1 MEALKAYISRMDLQR
16 LGQEL
21 LQRRKRFDIPQTAI
35 ARKAK
40 VNRGTIAVLERS
52 QHPKT
57 GKPVRPSA
65 DILERLAVALSVNPL
80 DQRQFF
86 TRLLSLA
93 GYEERL
99 FGAKLAEYRE
109 RSRMSQQALARL
121 VDISP
126 ELWDRL
132 EEGLTSPSEVSVGT
146 ILAIVETLRLKPQE
160 AEELI
165 QLAGHSP
172 EVLQVGGTLTY
183 SAPSLTSTPNAAVPF
198 DQLLLALAKLA
209 TLEPEIQQRCIEAII
224 SLIQAEEER
233 PNDSE

>member
-1 MEALKAYISRMDLQR
+1 MDLQR

-21 LQRRKRFDIPQTAI
+21 LQRRKRFDIPQTAV

-52 QHPKT
+52 EHPKT

-65 DILERLAVALSVNPL
+65 DILERLAAALSVDPL
-80 DQRQFF
+80 DQRRFF
-86 TRLLSLA
+86 IRLLRLA

-109 RSRMSQQALARL
+109 RSRMSQQTLARL

-132 EEGLTSPSEVSVGT
+132 EQGITSPSEISVGT
-146 ILAIVETLRLKPQE
+146 VLAIAETLRLKSQE
-160 AEELI
+160 AEELF
-165 QLAGHSP
+165 QLTDHSP
-172 EVLQVGGTLTY
+172 EVLRVGSTLTY
-183 SAPSLTSTPNAAVPF
+183 SAPSLTSTPNPAVPF

-209 TLEPEIQQRCIEAII
+209 TFEPEIQQRCIEAII

-233 PNDSE
+233 GNDPE